1 MYSIINTATVFGID
15 SKLISVEADISE
27 GMPIFEMVGYLSS
40 EVKEAKERVR
50 AALKNEGYS
59 LPVKRITINLSPAS
73 IRKTGAGFDLP
84 IAVAILSAIGII
96 NCDKL
101 SKTCMIGEISL
112 DGKIQPVN
120 GVLSMVTEAK
130 KNNFEIVIVPKANLM
145 EARLISGIITI
156 GAECLSEVIEILN
169 EGKFVMEE
177 MPTTNENHIIDT
189 ADYDFEMINGQHAL
203 RRACEVAISGM
214 HNILMVGPPGAGK
227 SMMAK
232 CIPSILPPMDM
243 EEQME
248 ISKIY
253 SVSGKFDERKGL
265 IKTRP
270 FRSPHHTISAQG
282 LVGGGQYPKPGE
294 ISLAHRGI
302 LFLDELTEFAKSTL
316 EILRQPMED
325 KEVNIAR
332 TTGSFTYPADFV
344 LVAAMNPCSCG
355 YYPDLNKCHCSR
367 ASIQRYMSKI
377 SQPLLDRID
386 ICAEAPTL
394 NFAQITG
401 KGNNESSADI
411 RERVIRCQKIQE
423 ERYKDYGFKFNSQI
437 PNNLIN
443 KFCILGAEGSE
454 FMEEM
459 YEKYNLTARTYH
471 KVLRVA
477 RTIADMDEKEGIDIC
492 HLQEALLYRGLDKKF
507 WEVTI

>member
-1 MYSIINTATVFGID
+1 MYSIVNTATVFGID

-50 AALKNEGYS
+50 AALKNEGYT

-73 IRKTGAGFDLP
+73 IKKTGAGFDLP

-96 NCDKL
+96 NCEKMDKI
-101 SKTCMIGEISL
+101 CMLGEISL

-120 GVLSMVTEAK
+120 GVLSMVTAAK
-130 KNNFEIVIVPKANLM
+130 KNDFEIVIVPKANLL
-145 EARLISGIITI
+145 EARLISGITTI
-156 GAECLSEVIEILN
+156 GVSKLSEVIEILN
-169 EGKFVMEE
+169 EGLFQMEE
-177 MPTTNENHIIDT
+177 IPSVNGDFPIETE
-189 ADYDFEMINGQHAL
+189 YDFEMINGQQAL

-232 CIPSILPPMDM
+232 CIPSILPAMDL

-265 IKTRP
+265 IKNRP

-294 ISLAHRGI
+294 ISLAHKGI
-302 LFLDELTEFAKSTL
+302 LFLDELTEFAKSTI

-325 KEVNIAR
+325 KEVTISR
-332 TTGSFTYPADFV
+332 TAGSFTYPADFV

-367 ASIQRYMSKI
+367 LSIQRYMSKI

-394 NFAQITG
+394 NFSQITSRG
-401 KGNNESSADI
+401 KNESSKDI
-411 RERVIRCQKIQE
+411 RERVMRCQQIQQ
-423 ERYKDYGFKFNSQI
+423 ERYKDYSFKFNSQI
-437 PNNLIN
+437 PNSLIN
-443 KFCILGAEGSE
+443 KFCNLGHEEAE

-459 YEKYNLTARTYH
+459 YEKYALTARTYH

-477 RTIADMDEKEGIDIC
+477 RTIADMDGTDDIRIA
-492 HLQEALLYRGLDKKF
+492 HLRESLVYRGLDKKF

>member
-50 AALKNEGYS
+50 AALKNEGYT

-73 IRKTGAGFDLP
+73 IKKTGAGFDLP

-96 NCDKL
+96 NCETLDKI
-101 SKTCMIGEISL
+101 CMIGEISL

-120 GVLSMVTEAK
+120 GVLSMVTAAK
-130 KNNFEIVIVPKANLM
+130 KKDFEIVIVPKANLL
-145 EARLISGIITI
+145 EARLISGITTI
-156 GAECLSEVIEILN
+156 GVSKLSEVIEILN
-169 EGKFVMEE
+169 EGQFEMEE
-177 MPTTNENHIIDT
+177 LPSLNEDFPIET
-189 ADYDFEMINGQHAL
+189 EYDFEMINGQQAL

-232 CIPSILPPMDM
+232 CIPSILPAMDM

-265 IKTRP
+265 IKNRP
-270 FRSPHHTISAQG
+270 FRNPHHTISAQG

-294 ISLAHRGI
+294 ISLAHKGI
-302 LFLDELTEFAKSTL
+302 LFLDELTEFAKSTI

-325 KEVNIAR
+325 KEVTISR
-332 TTGSFTYPADFV
+332 TLGSFTYPADFV

-367 ASIQRYMSKI
+367 LSIQRYMSKI

-394 NFAQITG
+394 SFSQITSRG
-401 KGNNESSADI
+401 KNERSKDI
-411 RERVIRCQKIQE
+411 RERVMKCQQLQQ
-423 ERYKDYGFKFNSQI
+423 ERYKDYSFKFNSQI
-437 PNNLIN
+437 PNSLIN
-443 KFCILGAEGSE
+443 TFCNLGDEEAA

-459 YEKYNLTARTYH
+459 YEKYALTARTYH

-477 RTIADMDEKEGIDIC
+477 RTIADMDGEVDIKIS
-492 HLQEALLYRGLDKKF
+492 HLRESLVYRGLDKKF

>member
-96 NCDKL
+96 ISDKL
-101 SKTCMIGEISL
+101 NKICMIGEISL

-130 KNNFEIVIVPKANLM
+130 KDDFEIVIVPKANLL
-145 EARLISGIITI
+145 EARLISGITTI
-156 GAECLSEVIEILN
+156 GVERLSEVIDILN
-169 EGKFVMEE
+169 EGKFQMEE
-177 MPTTNENHIIDT
+177 MPQVNENLPIET
-189 ADYDFEMINGQHAL
+189 DYDFAMINGQHAL

-270 FRSPHHTISAQG
+270 FRAPHHTISAQG

-332 TTGSFTYPADFV
+332 TTGSFTYPADFM

-401 KGNNESSADI
+401 RGNNESSEEI
-411 RERVIRCQKIQE
+411 RKRVIKCQNLQE
-423 ERYKDYGFKFNSQI
+423 ERYKEYGFKFNSQI
-437 PNNLIN
+437 PNSMIN
-443 KFCILGAEGSE
+443 KFCSLGAEESE

-477 RTIADMDEKEGIDIC
+477 RTIADMDGKQDILIC

>member
-1 MYSIINTATVFGID
+1 MYSIVNTATVFGID

-50 AALKNEGYS
+50 AALKNEGYT

-73 IRKTGAGFDLP
+73 IKKTGAGFDLP

-96 NCDKL
+96 NCEKMDKI
-101 SKTCMIGEISL
+101 CMLGEISL

-120 GVLSMVTEAK
+120 GVLSMVTAAK
-130 KNNFEIVIVPKANLM
+130 KNDFEIVIVPKANLL
-145 EARLISGIITI
+145 EARLISGITTI
-156 GAECLSEVIEILN
+156 GVSKLSEVIEILN
-169 EGKFVMEE
+169 EGLFQMEE
-177 MPTTNENHIIDT
+177 IPSVNGDFPIETE
-189 ADYDFEMINGQHAL
+189 YDFEMINGQQAL

-232 CIPSILPPMDM
+232 CIPSILPAMDL

-265 IKTRP
+265 IKNRP

-294 ISLAHRGI
+294 ISLAHKGI
-302 LFLDELTEFAKSTL
+302 LFLDELTEFAKSTI

-325 KEVNIAR
+325 KEVTISR
-332 TTGSFTYPADFV
+332 TAGSFTYPADFV

-367 ASIQRYMSKI
+367 LSIQRYMSKI

-394 NFAQITG
+394 NFSQITSRG
-401 KGNNESSADI
+401 KNENSKDI
-411 RERVIRCQKIQE
+411 RERVMRCQQIQQ
-423 ERYKDYGFKFNSQI
+423 ERYKDYSFKFNSQI
-437 PNNLIN
+437 PNSLIN
-443 KFCILGAEGSE
+443 KFCNLGHEEAE

-459 YEKYNLTARTYH
+459 YEKYALTARTYH

-477 RTIADMDEKEGIDIC
+477 RTIADMDGDDDIRIA
-492 HLQEALLYRGLDKKF
+492 HLRESLVYRGLDKKF